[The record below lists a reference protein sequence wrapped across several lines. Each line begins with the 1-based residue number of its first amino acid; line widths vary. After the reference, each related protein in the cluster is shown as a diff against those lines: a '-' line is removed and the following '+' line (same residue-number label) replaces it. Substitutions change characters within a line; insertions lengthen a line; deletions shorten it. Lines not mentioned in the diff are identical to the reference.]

1 MAWPRGVRRSACEPM
16 KWILTRL
23 GALRMGNKSDNAYM
37 YLASSYLGL
46 PDLRPPRGAPIAR
59 THRRPHPI
67 EAGPR
72 SSVSIALPT
81 PDLRLSQLS
90 SRSTPATRPS
100 QCCPPSGP
108 PVSWL
113 VDSSASTSGSLSSSG
128 LIGDCWF
135 IRCSESENSGMASLS
150 LQSTVRLS
158 SGESQLNRSL
168 R

>member
-1 MAWPRGVRRSACEPM
+1 
-16 KWILTRL
+16 
-23 GALRMGNKSDNAYM
+23 MGNKSDNAYM

-90 SRSTPATRPS
+90 SRSTPARA
-100 QCCPPSGP
+100 
-108 PVSWL
+108 L
-113 VDSSASTSGSLSSSG
+113 ALHSAARLRDLLFPG
-128 LIGDCWF
+128 L
-135 IRCSESENSGMASLS
+135 
-150 LQSTVRLS
+150 
-158 SGESQLNRSL
+158 
-168 R
+168 